1 MSSMHNVNVVSALC
15 HNCKCVIIFPGRTF
29 VLTRRQMSAF
39 TAAIVLLLYIWSGK
53 RHGMAVDSVKE
64 MVDVSRCINVLK
76 SCESR

>member
-1 MSSMHNVNVVSALC
+1 
-15 HNCKCVIIFPGRTF
+15 
-29 VLTRRQMSAF
+29 MSAF